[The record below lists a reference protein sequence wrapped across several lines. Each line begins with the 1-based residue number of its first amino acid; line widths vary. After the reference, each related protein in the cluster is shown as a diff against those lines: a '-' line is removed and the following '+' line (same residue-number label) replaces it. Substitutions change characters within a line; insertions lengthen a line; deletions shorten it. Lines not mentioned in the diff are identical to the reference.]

1 MGVNK
6 NRICVNYLRKRV
18 YTFGHQ
24 SQPFGEMS
32 QFPQR
37 TKSTFLGIVTHI
49 VITLTLTLTKYART
63 WCRERGVNKKLL
75 YILIYIIK

>member
-1 MGVNK
+1 MIISGAYKMGVNK

-24 SQPFGEMS
+24 SQLFGGMS

-49 VITLTLTLTKYART
+49 VITLTITLTKYART
-63 WCRERGVNKKLL
+63 W
-75 YILIYIIK
+75 

>member
-6 NRICVNYLRKRV
+6 NRYCVNYLRKRV
-18 YTFGHQ
+18 YTFGHR
-24 SQPFGEMS
+24 SQLFGGMS

-63 WCRERGVNKKLL
+63 YGDAREVLIKIII
-75 YILIYIIK
+75 YIYIIK

>member
-6 NRICVNYLRKRV
+6 NRYCVNYLRKRV

-24 SQPFGEMS
+24 SQLFGEMS

-37 TKSTFLGIVTHI
+37 TKSTFLGKSNVHSDYDYAYAYKICTHMVT
-49 VITLTLTLTKYART
+49 
-63 WCRERGVNKKLL
+63 RERC
-75 YILIYIIK
+75 

>member
-24 SQPFGEMS
+24 SQPFQYNNKEN
-32 QFPQR
+32 
-37 TKSTFLGIVTHI
+37 KL
-49 VITLTLTLTKYART
+49 ITD
-63 WCRERGVNKKLL
+63 E
-75 YILIYIIK
+75 

>member
-1 MGVNK
+1 MIISGAYKMGVNK
-6 NRICVNYLRKRV
+6 NRYCVNYLRKRV

-24 SQPFGEMS
+24 SQLFGEMS

-49 VITLTLTLTKYART
+49 VITLTLTKYART
-63 WCRERGVNKKLL
+63 W
-75 YILIYIIK
+75 